1 MVDVVERTQRIQD
14 RVETWLRNR
23 RRGKYMR
30 VLRLAVRPDNEEFS
44 NTMKLTFAGLLLL
57 GFTGFAIQL
66 AVLYVTDVLVA
77 LWGG

>member
-1 MVDVVERTQRIQD
+1 MVDVIESSQRIQD
-14 RVETWLRNR
+14 RIETWLRNR

-44 NTMKLTFAGLLLL
+44 NTLKLTFAGLLLL
-57 GFTGFAIQL
+57 GFAGFAIQMF
-66 AVLYVTDVLVA
+66 VLYATDVIGA